1 MQIKQVV
8 EKTGLSRDTIRFYE
22 QQGLIAAPKRTENGY
37 RQYDESVIL
46 YLNMINQAKDLGF
59 TLKEIKQL
67 VQLLYSRELTQAQMQ
82 RQLQIKRE
90 EINRKLSEL
99 ENIRQQIDLALAG
112 LCKYREQLKA

>member
-22 QQGLIAAPKRTENGY
+22 QQGLIAEPRRGENGY
-37 RQYDESVIL
+37 RYYDHSAIVHL
-46 YLNMINQAKDLGF
+46 RMISQAKDLGF

-67 VQLLYSRELTQAQMQ
+67 VQLLYSNELTRGQMHK
-82 RQLQIKRE
+82 QLTSKRE
-90 EINRKLSEL
+90 EIDRKLVEL

-112 LCKYREQLKA
+112 ICQYRERWKD

>member
-1 MQIKQVV
+1 MQIKQVA

-22 QQGLIAAPKRTENGY
+22 QQGLIAEPKRADNGY
-37 RQYDESVIL
+37 RHYDESVIL
-46 YLNMINQAKDLGF
+46 HLNMINQAKDLGF

-99 ENIRQQIDLALAG
+99 ESIRQQIDLALAG